1 MNIPACPNAASGW
14 PSPRRTARHG
24 RALPGRAHRDGGAP
38 AQVQRVLKS
47 SHGALWHFERAR
59 SRTRIHVAP
68 VREPRHGRPLPGRAH
83 KDNRSTCASTACPG
97 TQPLGTGTRT
107 RLRAR
112 GGAQS
117 NAHSRGSSKRALTTN
132 PRSRRWASYAL
143 KQEEETIA
151 SRAYVQSRRPPRGEG
166 GGPVVQG
173 HGR

>member
-83 KDNRSTCASTACPG
+83 KDNRSTCASTVCPG
-97 TQPLGTGTRT
+97 SQPFSAGIRTRT
-107 RLRAR
+107 RAR
-112 GGAQS
+112 GAQS
-117 NAHSRGSSKRALTTN
+117 NTRLHLVPARDSTTT
-132 PRSRRWASYAL
+132 PRSRRWTSY
-143 KQEEETIA
+143 
-151 SRAYVQSRRPPRGEG
+151 SRRKLSPRALMSRVEDRLEG
-166 GGPVVQG
+166 GGVVQG